1 MKKKTHT
8 LKPTKKQLE
17 IMKLYW
23 AMLQQEEVHFQ
34 ARVFEME
41 RSLSNATGLEDLIF
55 FKCAGEFCGIGNE
68 SRTMKLIHNI
78 ELEKR

>member
-1 MKKKTHT
+1 MKNKTNT

-23 AMLQQEEVHFQ
+23 AMLHQEEVHFQ

-41 RSLSNATGLEDLIF
+41 RSLSNATGLEDLEF
-55 FKCAGEFCGIGNE
+55 FKCDGDYVGIGNVE
-68 SRTMKLIHNI
+68 RTIPLIQAK
-78 ELEKR
+78 ELEKK